1 MSHSKLTSCLWSP
14 AKLHEALP
22 WMTLQSKITEHAEK
36 IQPLCLNNNT
46 YDDSSIDQWMEL
58 AAVTLKIEVIPI
70 EWRYSE
76 TPDML
81 RCIGPS
87 LIQLPGTPPLF
98 LAVLQGGKRRVKIL
112 GPDLEKYSI
121 PRQDVLKILTAPL
134 QQAAAGPATRILE
147 RAGISEERIKESIQA
162 LVDEQLSN
170 MPVQTKC
177 WLLRASLGEPFHK
190 QIRRS
195 SVMPALAGSFGAH
208 IIVLTLMICSWWLIG
223 RQALA
228 GHFTYAT
235 VTAWALLLF
244 TIIPFQLL
252 DRWLQGLIS
261 IKIGELFKRRL
272 LHGILQLEPEEVR
285 HQGSGQFLGIIM
297 EAESLSALALEGGLG
312 AGLAVIQL
320 IIALGI
326 LLIGVG
332 GLPHAA
338 LLAFWS
344 GLTVYLCFKY
354 YRQSKQWITAYQDM
368 SNDMTEGMIG
378 YRTRLVQ
385 EESARW
391 HDRER
396 EFLRNYVR
404 MSNKLDSVALIIR
417 GLLGRGWYLLGLLGI
432 FPAFLS
438 KTDNSDAMAVSIA
451 GILLAAQAL
460 NQLIAGATSAINAL
474 TGSEQV
480 LPLFNAATRSSKK
493 KNHVLP
499 SFLNQAAS
507 SQQHPVVSFQD
518 TTFRY
523 PEAALPALSGCTGEI
538 LSNSRILLQ
547 GPSGGGKSTLA
558 GLLTGL
564 RTPESGQLRL
574 WGIEH
579 GLVGPDLWRRR
590 VVAAPQ
596 FHENHVITE
605 TFSFNLLMG
614 RNWPPE
620 PEDLEAASEICME
633 LGLKELLERL
643 PAGFQQMVGES
654 AWRLS
659 HGEQS
664 RLYIARALLQHADL
678 IVLDESFAALDPEN
692 FELALDCVLRR
703 APALVVIAHP

>member
-1 MSHSKLTSCLWSP
+1 
-14 AKLHEALP
+14 
-22 WMTLQSKITEHAEK
+22 
-36 IQPLCLNNNT
+36 
-46 YDDSSIDQWMEL
+46 
-58 AAVTLKIEVIPI
+58 
-70 EWRYSE
+70 
-76 TPDML
+76 
-81 RCIGPS
+81 
-87 LIQLPGTPPLF
+87 
-98 LAVLQGGKRRVKIL
+98 
-112 GPDLEKYSI
+112 
-121 PRQDVLKILTAPL
+121 
-134 QQAAAGPATRILE
+134 
-147 RAGISEERIKESIQA
+147 
-162 LVDEQLSN
+162 
-170 MPVQTKC
+170 
-177 WLLRASLGEPFHK
+177 
-190 QIRRS
+190 
-195 SVMPALAGSFGAH
+195 
-208 IIVLTLMICSWWLIG
+208 
-223 RQALA
+223 
-228 GHFTYAT
+228 
-235 VTAWALLLF
+235 
-244 TIIPFQLL
+244 
-252 DRWLQGLIS
+252 
-261 IKIGELFKRRL
+261 
-272 LHGILQLEPEEVR
+272 
-285 HQGSGQFLGIIM
+285 
-297 EAESLSALALEGGLG
+297 
-312 AGLAVIQL
+312 
-320 IIALGI
+320 
-326 LLIGVG
+326 
-332 GLPHAA
+332 
-338 LLAFWS
+338 
-344 GLTVYLCFKY
+344 
-354 YRQSKQWITAYQDM
+354 
-368 SNDMTEGMIG
+368 
-378 YRTRLVQ
+378 
-385 EESARW
+385 
-391 HDRER
+391 
-396 EFLRNYVR
+396 
-404 MSNKLDSVALIIR
+404 
-417 GLLGRGWYLLGLLGI
+417 
-432 FPAFLS
+432 
-438 KTDNSDAMAVSIA
+438 MAVSIA

-523 PEAALPALSGCTGEI
+523 PAAALPALSGCTGEI
-538 LSNSRILLQ
+538 SSNSRILLQ

-579 GLVGPDLWRRR
+579 GLVGPDLWRTR